1 MPHNKLQRK
10 PSCETLASMALD
22 STLDSR
28 MSSAE
33 IPQMELLKVNY
44 VQQCKEVRMP
54 RPTAATAQQKRHALM
69 AVGVK
74 YPGYKEA
81 IDSSHS
87 QFVGAKANTNH
98 QSKTNVGA
106 LNAPQRATPLKSKM
120 SERAKQPMPPPT
132 IESWQFLQ
140 HQMPQAKAQHA
151 QQQKLAC
158 TATAPKLHTQQA
170 PTHATTSVNKAAH
183 SVDDQDYVD
192 VQSCCN
198 SSCESATLSST
209 SSDEDLDDGASTVY
223 PDCEKSHSWNYRARI
238 STCDI
243 RRDIA
248 RAGIKSRADRIARIE
263 KTDCEPQQQQNAT
276 VNVVAGEK
284 HATAATASQ
293 QSGGKP
299 IPAAVT
305 QINRLFEQAKRPEQR
320 RSTKQHRAPA
330 PPQSSNAT
338 QTTTV
343 AQPLRAAPTPIKEP
357 NMRMRARDM
366 LPRIDERVN
375 RLSNSSAPGDCYDC
389 MLESNNNASEDHKA
403 HVTAD
408 AVRLPRSSPEQRQQ
422 VSRIPKPIS
431 EALQQQPQQQL
442 AQKQQTQE
450 QQTQKQQIQ
459 PQPQQ
464 QQTQQQ
470 RLSTSS
476 ALLYNE
482 ANEQL
487 QRRIRQMFDHEQ
499 ARTHQLQRQVTDE
512 FRMHCA
518 GEKIKL
524 RASKS
529 HALEATDK
537 PERDNMHKSDSC
549 DELDKIDKHLSKQTR
564 QHVAT
569 NFQKIKMERVHIR
582 KKRQPLLIINQ
593 LNESKADNNDRTL
606 EESAH
611 EIRETK
617 CNALHKPTKEA
628 AAKPTHDAS
637 RRTCGYKNCTFTNC
651 PMSAVASKTAGGS
664 SSTSTPQQSDEEL
677 NTRKRLSLESCCSD
691 SGVSSSTDIKER
703 KTIENNMKNIE
714 KCADCV
720 KILLHQTGADTTVMQ
735 HKLHLTTTVPV
746 PKLKELDGDLQKE
759 GQIKIRVGKA
769 PGGDPNDLQNFA
781 KKNLTKATTD
791 ELLTAAVA
799 KNNMCNK
806 VGAADKLSNRTVA
819 ASASHAANH
828 TKQCNIENDL
838 KINEQRIYNNTSCCS
853 SSNNNSN
860 HSCGGNKL
868 NGSERKPLCATTIK
882 IDDTWLHEQQNTC
895 DLDSLMVPPSPPLRV
910 SSKAAS
916 ARQQHASNNGK
927 HSAIGDNDKHS
938 VKIFVRSSTNSGGVG
953 VNPARASSIS
963 MCSYTSQT
971 SGCSL
976 NSEASALTSA
986 SKASTSGSSYTTISS
1001 SASSSE
1007 GKCNCRHANR
1017 NANAVAKNQLDER
1030 ADESE
1035 DTDYYCSLEHM
1046 RKAGIFY
1053 NHISGATKSSR
1064 GTQSDTLRACVFS
1077 PTPSMGTF
1085 SEVSC
1090 VACGDEREQQ
1100 ATNRQSIGSNGP
1112 IDGVFWNNTYFQQ
1125 DADVT
1130 LEGAGNAAH
1139 KKSKLG
1145 GSAPVEHSEPSSDD
1159 NEHCCCSL
1167 TSCDDD
1173 NCSYY
1178 ECGGGA
1184 QTDDDHCVSRIEV
1197 HASVHTPSGD
1207 SESNNDDC
1215 KAAAGNKSKSVVATN
1230 DFCNCDARHYC
1241 AEKSGAKDKY
1251 ALEVERQHARER
1263 ERYAARQQQQQE
1275 QQWLRQRMRERER
1288 QMQFIRNSSA
1298 EEILIRNK
1306 KLLRK
1311 ADLIHEFR
1319 PRSMDGVIDSSSG
1332 SLNGDTNGSSPDS
1345 ASHLQNQQDA
1355 EARRVHRGHVL
1366 TELLETERI
1375 YVNEMASILKGYRDQ
1390 MLSEEMMHLVPA
1402 SLQGKEDI
1410 LFGNLNELYTFHNEI
1425 FLKDLE
1431 NCISTTEL
1439 VALCFVQRR
1448 DTFYR
1453 LYSFYCQNIPRSD
1466 RLRETL
1472 VDTHLFLQECQKRL
1486 GHKLPLGAYLLKPV
1500 QRITKYKLLL
1510 ENLLSSSDSGSCTK
1524 ELQKALDCMLIVLRC
1539 VNDSMHQVAI
1549 TGFPSNLS
1557 QQGELLLQDPFQ
1569 VWTESKKDLRLRK
1582 KPQQRHIFL
1591 YQKSMIFCKKTSKP
1605 GHNKS
1610 TYQFKHQ
1617 LKMSQIGLT
1626 ESVRGD
1632 STRFEVW
1639 LQGRQ
1644 EVHTIQAPGEEVKN
1658 KWVTEIKRLLLN
1670 QLEELKGEKIKQ
1682 YSMNHHGLRQ
1692 TTSWDTPNILLGMPQ
1707 RAVSCDASSESSNRN
1722 SNCSSSGDDAYP
1734 HGMPQLSTTTGNGHA
1749 HANGGSGVDKE
1760 QQEACGW
1767 SSDYS
1772 NSEDEMS
1779 IIEDNSAPGSKF
1791 VALADYA
1798 AMGHSEVSMREGDA
1812 IELLKV
1818 GCAGWWFVRVLEA
1831 NAEGWTPAAY
1841 LEPLNRKSSRSSS
1854 RNQER
1859 INLTKCAE

>member
-10 PSCETLASMALD
+10 PSSETLASMALD

-33 IPQMELLKVNY
+33 IPQMELLQVNY

-54 RPTAATAQQKRHALM
+54 RPTATTAAQQKRHSLM
-69 AVGVK
+69 AVGGK
-74 YPGYKEA
+74 YSAYKDA
-81 IDSSHS
+81 VNSSHS
-87 QFVGAKANTNH
+87 QFAGAKANISN
-98 QSKTNVGA
+98 QSKVNVGA
-106 LNAPQRATPLKSKM
+106 AQQRPAAPKCNMPQ
-120 SERAKQPMPPPT
+120 RAKQPLPPPT
-132 IESWQFLQ
+132 IESWKFLQ
-140 HQMPQAKAQHA
+140 HQLPQVKTQHT
-151 QQQKLAC
+151 QQQKSPC
-158 TATAPKLHTQQA
+158 TTTPPKLQAQQA
-170 PTHATTSVNKAAH
+170 PTHATSANNAAPH
-183 SVDDQDYVD
+183 SDDDQDYVD
-192 VQSCCN
+192 VHSCCN
-198 SSCESATLSST
+198 SSCESATHSSA
-209 SSDEDLDDGASTVY
+209 SSDDDVDDGTSTIY

-263 KTDCEPQQQQNAT
+263 QTDCCDHQQQQQQSA
-276 VNVVAGEK
+276 VVDAVVADK
-284 HATAATASQ
+284 RASAPSASQ
-293 QSGGKP
+293 QCGSKQ

-320 RSTKQHRAPA
+320 RSTKLHRAPA
-330 PPQSSNAT
+330 PPQASNVLPA
-338 QTTTV
+338 QTAVTT
-343 AQPLRAAPTPIKEP
+343 QPLRAAPTPKKEP
-357 NMRMRARDM
+357 NMRMRTREM
-366 LPRIDERVN
+366 LPSIEERVK

-389 MLESNNNASEDHKA
+389 VLESNANACEEQN
-403 HVTAD
+403 VRVNAD
-408 AVRLPRSSPEQRQQ
+408 VLRCLPRTSPEQRQQ

-431 EALQQQPQQQL
+431 EAQQQQQP
-442 AQKQQTQE
+442 
-450 QQTQKQQIQ
+450 
-459 PQPQQ
+459 PQ
-464 QQTQQQ
+464 
-470 RLSTSS
+470 RHSTSS
-476 ALLYNE
+476 AQLYNE

-499 ARTHQLQRQVTDE
+499 ERAHQLQRQVNDE
-512 FRMHCA
+512 FRMQCA
-518 GEKIKL
+518 GEKMKL
-524 RASKS
+524 RATKS
-529 HALEATDK
+529 TAFETADK
-537 PERDNMHKSDSC
+537 PERGSTDKSDSC
-549 DELDKIDKHLSKQTR
+549 DELDKHLSKQTR
-564 QHVAT
+564 QHAVT
-569 NFQKIKMERVHIR
+569 NFQKLKMERVHIR

-593 LNESKADNNDRTL
+593 LNESKPDNNVRTV
-606 EESAH
+606 EEGAP
-611 EIRETK
+611 EVKEPI
-617 CNALHKPTKEA
+617 CNALHKPSKEA
-628 AAKPTHDAS
+628 PAKSTHDAS

-651 PMSAVASKTAGGS
+651 PMSATSNTGGS
-664 SSTSTPQQSDEEL
+664 SSSASTPHQSDEEL
-677 NTRKRLSLESCCSD
+677 NTNKRLSLESCCSD
-691 SGVSSSTDIKER
+691 SGVSSSTDMKER
-703 KTIENNMKNIE
+703 KTKENNMKNIE

-720 KILLHQTGADTTVMQ
+720 KIMLHQTSTDTSAVMQ
-735 HKLHLTTTVPV
+735 HKLKLSTTAPA
-746 PKLKELDGDLQKE
+746 PKLKELDGELQKE

-769 PGGDPNDLQNFA
+769 PVGDPNDLQNFA

-799 KNNMCNK
+799 KNNMSNK
-806 VGAADKLSNRTVA
+806 VGAVDKLSNRTVA
-819 ASASHAANH
+819 VSASSNATNH

-838 KINEQRIYNNTSCCS
+838 KNNEQRIYNNTSCCNNS
-853 SSNNNSN
+853 HNNNNS
-860 HSCGGNKL
+860 CAGNKI

-882 IDDTWLHEQQNTC
+882 IVDDNWLQDQQNVV
-895 DLDSLMVPPSPPLRV
+895 DAGSLLMPPAPPLRV
-910 SSKAAS
+910 SSKVAS
-916 ARQQHASNNGK
+916 ARQHYASNNNK
-927 HSAIGDNDKHS
+927 HSHSNDQDKHS
-938 VKIFVRSSTNSGGVG
+938 VKIFVRSSTSSGGVG
-953 VNPARASSIS
+953 VNPSRASSVS

-971 SGCSL
+971 SGCST
-976 NSEASALTSA
+976 NSEASALTNA

-1001 SASSSE
+1001 SASSIE
-1007 GKCNCRHANR
+1007 GKCNCRRVNR
-1017 NANAVAKNQLDER
+1017 SNNAGAPKEVDESTV
-1030 ADESE
+1030 ESE

-1046 RKAGIFY
+1046 SKAGVFY
-1053 NHISGATKSSR
+1053 NHISGDAKSSLA
-1064 GTQSDTLRACVFS
+1064 TQSDTLRACAAS

-1100 ATNRQSIGSNGP
+1100 AQSRQSIGSTGP
-1112 IDGVFWNNTYFQQ
+1112 IDGIFWNNSYFQQ
-1125 DADVT
+1125 DADLT
-1130 LEGAGNAAH
+1130 LESAGKAAH
-1139 KKSKLG
+1139 KKPAMPTTL
-1145 GSAPVEHSEPSSDD
+1145 EHSEPSSDD
-1159 NEHCCCSL
+1159 NEHCYCSL

-1178 ECGGGA
+1178 ECGGDA
-1184 QTDDDHCVSRIEV
+1184 QTDDDHCISRIEV
-1197 HASVHTPSGD
+1197 HASVHTPSGGG
-1207 SESNNDDC
+1207 SESNNDDY
-1215 KAAAGNKSKSVVATN
+1215 KAAAGNKSKISVDSNAV
-1230 DFCNCDARHYC
+1230 CSCDARHC
-1241 AEKSGAKDKY
+1241 CVENTSAKDKY
-1251 ALEVERQHARER
+1251 ALEVERQRVRER
-1263 ERYAARQQQQQE
+1263 ERCAARQQQQQE

-1288 QMQFIRNSSA
+1288 QMHFIRNSSA

-1306 KLLRK
+1306 KLLKK

-1332 SLNGDTNGSSPDS
+1332 SLNGDNNGSSPDS

-1355 EARRVHRGHVL
+1355 EARRIHRGHVL

-1410 LFGNLNELYTFHNEI
+1410 LFGNLHELYTFHNEI

-1644 EVHTIQAPGEEVKN
+1644 EVHTIQAPSEEVKN

-1749 HANGGSGVDKE
+1749 HVHGNGCSGADKE

-1779 IIEDNSAPGSKF
+1779 IIEDNSAPRFMNFLAQWTYNADGNGGGSYPRNSKSNSKF
-1791 VALADYA
+1791 Y
-1798 AMGHSEVSMREGDA
+1798 VSVEH
-1812 IELLKV
+1812 
-1818 GCAGWWFVRVLEA
+1818 
-1831 NAEGWTPAAY
+1831 
-1841 LEPLNRKSSRSSS
+1841 
-1854 RNQER
+1854 
-1859 INLTKCAE
+1859 